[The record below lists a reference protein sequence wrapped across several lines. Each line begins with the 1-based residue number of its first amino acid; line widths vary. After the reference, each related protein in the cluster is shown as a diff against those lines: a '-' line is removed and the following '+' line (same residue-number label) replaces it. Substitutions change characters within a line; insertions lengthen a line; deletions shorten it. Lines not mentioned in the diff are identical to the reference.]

1 MVVCFLAN
9 GFEVIEALTP
19 IDCLRRC
26 GIDVLVVGVGST
38 VINGSHHIPVV
49 CDTDTDS
56 FEIPDNLELLILP
69 GGMPG
74 TLNLEKCD
82 VVQKTI
88 DYCTANSIAISAIC
102 AAPLILGHKGI
113 LEGKNATCYPGFEDH
128 LKGAA
133 VSEQRVCTDG
143 KRITAR
149 GPGLSDR
156 FAFALIETLRPS
168 FDLNG
173 LRESMQYE

>member
-1 MVVCFLAN
+1 MVSGLKA
-9 GFEVIEALTP
+9 
-19 IDCLRRC
+19 
-26 GIDVLVVGVGST
+26 
-38 VINGSHHIPVV
+38 
-49 CDTDTDS
+49 
-56 FEIPDNLELLILP
+56 
-69 GGMPG
+69 
-74 TLNLEKCD
+74 
-82 VVQKTI
+82 
-88 DYCTANSIAISAIC
+88 AIC
-102 AAPLILGHKGI
+102 AAPSVLGDLG
-113 LEGKNATCYPGFEDH
+113 LLDGYSATCYPGFEDH

>member
-1 MVVCFLAN
+1 MVYVFLIDN
-9 GFEVIEALTP
+9 FEEIEALATVD
-19 IDCLRRC
+19 ILRRAEIPVTTV
-26 GIDVLVVGVGST
+26 GIFGDTLC
-38 VINGSHHIPVV
+38 GSHNISVKADKV
-49 CDTDTDS
+49 FSECS
-56 FEIPDNLELLILP
+56 FSDAEALILP
-69 GGMPG
+69 GGMGSLNFLKHDGLCTLLKQKSEEG
-74 TLNLEKCD
+74 TLL
-82 VVQKTI
+82 
-88 DYCTANSIAISAIC
+88 AAIC
-102 AAPLILGHKGI
+102 AAPSVLGDLG
-113 LEGKNATCYPGFEDH
+113 LLNGYSATCYPGFEDH